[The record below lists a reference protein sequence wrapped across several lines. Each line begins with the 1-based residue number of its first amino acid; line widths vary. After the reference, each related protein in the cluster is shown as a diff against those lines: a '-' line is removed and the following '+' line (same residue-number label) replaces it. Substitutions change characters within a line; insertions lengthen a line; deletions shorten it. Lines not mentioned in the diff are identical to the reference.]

1 MSNEADKK
9 RERAGSQILLVLL
22 VAVIVSLAFLG
33 SAAHA
38 QTYTLLY
45 NFPGGSKGLQPG
57 DIVVT
62 SDGSILGVAYYGDC
76 SCSLLFNYTDGT
88 ETVLHRFPE
97 PAGYEREFPQGLL
110 LSKNGDTLYGTT
122 MYGGKENGLC
132 AGGTGCGVAFSY
144 DLTTSKYKTMH
155 EFGASSGDG
164 NGPLGVQ
171 VLDST
176 GDLYGLTNG
185 GGTYGGT
192 FYEITAAGT
201 EKVLHNFGPAPDG
214 MYPGWGPVHY
224 GGNYYGVTIGGGAN
238 TCVDSGCGTVF
249 KVTPSGKE
257 TVLYNFTGGSDGSY
271 PHELVG
277 DSQGNMYGIS
287 TNTQDNT
294 TAAIFEINSAGDFS
308 IAYNGSYVSGIG
320 FIIMGTD
327 GSLYA
332 SSSGGDDSSGAPNGF
347 GQILRVTPT
356 GDGNGTVT
364 VLHEFDNT
372 DGSMLNPFQD
382 LLLHDGLLYGTTNY
396 GGSSDNGV
404 IYKLKP

>member
-1 MSNEADKK
+1 MSNEADH
-9 RERAGSQILLVLL
+9 RQRSARSQILLALL
-22 VAVIVSLAFLG
+22 AAAIISLAFPA
-33 SAAHA
+33 SAAQA
-38 QTYTLLY
+38 QTYTQLY
-45 NFPGGSKGLQPG
+45 NFLGGSKGLQPG

-62 SDGSILGVAYYGDC
+62 SDGSILGAASYGDC
-76 SCSLLFNYTDGT
+76 ACSLLFNYTDGK
-88 ETVLHRFPE
+88 ETVLRRFPE
-97 PAGYEREFPQGLL
+97 AYGYEAEFPQGLL
-110 LSKNGDTLYGTT
+110 LSKNGDALYGTT
-122 MYGGKENGLC
+122 QYGGKENGLC

-155 EFGASSGDG
+155 EFQGPDGASPIGI
-164 NGPLGVQ
+164 Q
-171 VLDST
+171 VLDSA
-176 GDLYGLTNG
+176 GDLYGVTNG

-192 FYEITAAGT
+192 LYEITAAGT
-201 EKVLHNFGPAPDG
+201 EKVLYNFGPAPDG
-214 MYPGWGPVHY
+214 MWPGGGLALY

-249 KVTPSGKE
+249 KVTPAGKE

-277 DSQGNMYGIS
+277 DSQGNMYGLS

-294 TAAIFEINSAGDFS
+294 TAAIFEINAAGDFS

-320 FIIMGTD
+320 YIIMGTD

-347 GQILRVTPT
+347 GQILKVTPT
-356 GDGNGTVT
+356 GGGSGTVT

-382 LLLHDGLLYGTTNY
+382 LVLHGGVLYGTTNY
-396 GGSSDNGV
+396 GGASDHGV

>member
-1 MSNEADKK
+1 MSNEADYKQK
-9 RERAGSQILLVLL
+9 RAGSQILLALL
-22 VAVIVSLAFLG
+22 AAAIVSLAFLG
-33 SAAHA
+33 PPAQA
-38 QTYTLLY
+38 QTYTMLY

-62 SDGSILGVAYYGDC
+62 SDGSILGAASYG
-76 SCSLLFNYTDGT
+76 SYSSSLLFNYADGK

-97 PAGYEREFPQGLL
+97 GYGYEPEFPQGLL

-122 MYGGKENGLC
+122 QYGGKENGVC
-132 AGGTGCGVAFSY
+132 AGGTGCGIAFSY
-144 DLTTSKYKTMH
+144 DLTTGKYKTMH
-155 EFGASSGDG
+155 EFQGPDGASPIGI
-164 NGPLGVQ
+164 Q
-171 VLDST
+171 VLDSA
-176 GDLYGLTNG
+176 GDLYGVTNG

-192 FYEITAAGT
+192 LYEITAAGT
-201 EKVLHNFGPAPDG
+201 EKVLYNFGPAPDG
-214 MYPGWGPVHY
+214 MWPGGGLALY

-249 KVTPSGKE
+249 KVTPAGKE

-277 DSQGNMYGIS
+277 DSQGNMYGLS

-320 FIIMGTD
+320 YIIMGTG

-347 GQILRVTPT
+347 GQILKVTPT
-356 GDGNGTVT
+356 GGGSGTVT

-382 LLLHDGLLYGTTNY
+382 LVLHGGVLYGTTNY
-396 GGSSDNGV
+396 GGASDHGV